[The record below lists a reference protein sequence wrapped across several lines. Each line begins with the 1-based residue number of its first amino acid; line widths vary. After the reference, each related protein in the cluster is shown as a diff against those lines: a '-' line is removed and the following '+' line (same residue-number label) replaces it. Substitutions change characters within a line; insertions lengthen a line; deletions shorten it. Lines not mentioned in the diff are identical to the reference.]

1 MDGLEYTFNGR
12 GEFVLVETSDNSFTL
27 QGRMIDAVDASGNP
41 VAATVFS
48 AIVGRQ
54 NDSDTVQFEVSLR
67 GVDVLVNGVLVDFQ
81 TLPQQV
87 EFTNVIL
94 TDLGNNTVSAQFS
107 SGAYIQVTEELEIL
121 SQLFFSLPDTF
132 QTTTRGLLGN
142 FNGDTSD
149 DLVPRFSTTPIP
161 SNSSLEDIHSEVG
174 VTCEF
179 Y

>member
-1 MDGLEYTFNGR
+1 M
-12 GEFVLVETSDNSFTL
+12 LVETADNSFTM
-27 QGRMIDAVDASGNP
+27 QGRMIDAVDASGNSAP
-41 VAATVFS
+41 ATVFS
-48 AIVGRQ
+48 AVVCRQ
-54 NDSDTVQFEVSLR
+54 NDSDTVQFEVSRR
-67 GVDVLVNGVLVDFQ
+67 GVDVLVNGALVDFQ

-132 QTTTRGLLGN
+132 QDVTKGLLGN

-149 DLVPRFSTTPIP
+149 DFLPRFSGTPVPTT
-161 SNSSLEDIHSEVG
+161 SSLQDIHFQFG

-179 Y
+179 YFSVHNTNFITTC